1 MNWCFHCY
9 QWEWGV
15 ASFQKEKIKSEHG
28 GRAVERLGVELFLN
42 LIFFFKMYIFKIKN
56 IHLDHH

>member
-42 LIFFFKMYIFKIKN
+42 LIFFSKYIFSK
-56 IHLDHH
+56 